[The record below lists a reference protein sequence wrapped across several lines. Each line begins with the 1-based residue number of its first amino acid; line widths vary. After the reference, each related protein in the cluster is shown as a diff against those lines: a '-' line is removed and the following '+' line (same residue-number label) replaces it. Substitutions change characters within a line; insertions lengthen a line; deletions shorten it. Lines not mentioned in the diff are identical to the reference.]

1 MGKVKKGNMA
11 LASKHRKGVAS
22 LPILNPEERYEAFVQ
37 LLQSRLD
44 RDLSDDEQTRIRR
57 LAGNEDFQILQN
69 LIVELGGQR
78 TGG

>member
-1 MGKVKKGNMA
+1 M
-11 LASKHRKGVAS
+11 
-22 LPILNPEERYEAFVQ
+22 PILNPEERYEAFVQ